1 MDIEGDIIL
10 RDMES
15 ADSQLLEKT
24 FMHINHS
31 TYTSYYEEMLSG
43 ESELIIALYNGELA
57 GYAKLDWENEEL
69 EEENIPVI
77 KELHVIEGYRN
88 KGIASRLMDELEKR
102 AATKSQYC
110 AIGVGL
116 SETYEAAQHLLAKR
130 GYEPDGRGV
139 FYIEPGLV
147 HDELE
152 VYDNQALMM
161 IKQLDEITVS
171 HR

>member
-10 RDMES
+10 RDVER
-15 ADSQLLEKT
+15 ADQGLLENS
-24 FMHINHS
+24 FAHMNHS

-43 ESELIIALYNGELA
+43 ESELIMALCNGELA
-57 GYAKLDWENEEL
+57 GYAKLDWNYEEL

-77 KELHVIEGYRN
+77 KELHVIESFRN
-88 KGIASRLMDELEKR
+88 QGIASRLMDELEKR

-116 SETYEAAQHLLAKR
+116 SEAYEAAQHLLAKR
-130 GYEPDGRGV
+130 GYEPDGKGI
-139 FYIEPGLV
+139 FYIEPGFI

-152 VYDNQALMM
+152 VDDNQALMM
-161 IKQLDEITVS
+161 IKKLDE
-171 HR
+171 

>member
-24 FMHINHS
+24 FMHTNHS

-57 GYAKLDWENEEL
+57 GYAKLDWNDEEL
-69 EEENIPVI
+69 EEEHIPVI
-77 KELHVIEGYRN
+77 KELHVREGFRN
-88 KGIASRLMDELEKR
+88 QVIASRLMDELEKR
-102 AATKSQYC
+102 AAAKSQYC

-116 SETYEAAQHLLAKR
+116 SEAYEAAQHLLAKR
-130 GYEPDGRGV
+130 GYEPDGRGI
-139 FYIEPGLV
+139 FYIEPGFI

-152 VYDNQALMM
+152 VDDNQALMM
-161 IKQLDEITVS
+161 IKKINEVI
-171 HR
+171 

>member
-10 RDMES
+10 RDMED

-43 ESELIIALYNGELA
+43 ECELIIALYKGELA
-57 GYAKLDWENEEL
+57 GYAKLDWDNEEL

-116 SETYEAAQHLLAKR
+116 SETYEAAQYLLAKR
-130 GYEPDGRGV
+130 GYEPDGRGI

-152 VYDNQALMM
+152 VDDNQALMM
-161 IKQLDEITVS
+161 IKQLDEMK
-171 HR
+171 

>member
-10 RDMES
+10 RDMEG

-31 TYTSYYEEMLSG
+31 TYTSYYEELLSG
-43 ESELIIALYNGELA
+43 ESELIIALYSGELA
-57 GYAKLDWENEEL
+57 GYAKLDWKDEEL

-77 KELHVIEGYRN
+77 KELHVIEDYRN

-130 GYEPDGRGV
+130 GYEPDGRGI
-139 FYIEPGLV
+139 FYIEPGFI

-152 VYDNQALMM
+152 VDDNQALMM
-161 IKQLDEITVS
+161 IKKLDEII
-171 HR
+171 